1 MQTLRKNDF
10 AAVGGGTSYAFAPD
24 FNALPVIRERDFEVL
39 PVIRPRDYE
48 TLPVEPRIPSEIY

>member
-1 MQTLRKNDF
+1 MQTLRNIAI